1 MTSAAAL
8 QPIDL
13 ASHVPPPWR
22 LYVDRPALGHV
33 ESFLAGEVAA
43 GHRIQPL
50 KAQVFRA
57 LDLVAPDDVRIVLC
71 GQDPYPGPGV
81 PMGLAFSV
89 NPEVAVPG
97 SLRNLF
103 TELQDDLGIDPPPTG
118 DLTPWASRGM
128 LLLNASLT
136 VRMGA
141 PGSHGPAQ
149 WPGVT
154 FELLRRLAEQR
165 QGLVF
170 LALGRAAQGVVNRL
184 PLDGHRVVEAAH
196 PSPLSVRAFRGSR
209 IFSRTDAAL
218 VELGQAPFDWRLTS
232 R

>member
-1 MTSAAAL
+1 MSAAAEL

-22 LYVDRPALGHV
+22 PYVDRTALGHV
-33 ESFLAGEVAA
+33 ERFLADEVAS

-89 NPEVAVPG
+89 TPEVAVPG
-97 SLRNLF
+97 SLRNMF
-103 TELQDDLGIDPPPTG
+103 TELQDDLGIAPPPNG

-154 FELLRRLAEQR
+154 FELLRRLAERR

-170 LALGRAAQGVVNRL
+170 LALGRAAQGVVSRL

-218 VELGQAPFDWRLTS
+218 TDVGQAPFDWRLA
-232 R
+232 

>member
-1 MTSAAAL
+1 MNSAAAL

-22 LYVDRPALGHV
+22 PFVDRPALAHV
-33 ESFLAGEVAA
+33 ETFLGSEVAA
-43 GHRIQPL
+43 GQRIQPL

-71 GQDPYPGPGV
+71 GQDPYPGAGV

-89 NPEVAVPG
+89 NPEVAIPG
-97 SLRNLF
+97 SLRNMF
-103 TELQDDLGIDPPPTG
+103 TELHDDLGIAAPPTG
-118 DLTPWASRGM
+118 DLTPWAGRGM

-141 PGSHGPAQ
+141 PGSHNAAQ
-149 WPGVT
+149 WPAVT
-154 FELLRRLAEQR
+154 FELLRRLSEQR

-170 LALGRAAQGVVNRL
+170 LALGRAAQNVVNRL

-196 PSPLSVRAFRGSR
+196 PSPLSVTRFRGSK

-218 VELGQAPFDWRLTS
+218 VELGHQPFDWRLA
-232 R
+232 

>member
-1 MTSAAAL
+1 MTSAPAL

-13 ASHVPPPWR
+13 ASHVPAPWQP
-22 LYVDRPALGHV
+22 YVDRPALTHV
-33 ESFLAGEVAA
+33 ETFLGSEVAA
-43 GHRIQPL
+43 NQRIQPL

-71 GQDPYPGPGV
+71 GQDPYPGEGV

-89 NPEVAVPG
+89 NPAVTIPG
-97 SLRNLF
+97 SLRNMF
-103 TELQDDLGIDPPPTG
+103 TELQDDLGIAPPSTG

-141 PGSHGPAQ
+141 PGSHNAAQ
-149 WPGVT
+149 WPAVT

-170 LALGRAAQGVVNRL
+170 LALGRAAQGVVNKL

-196 PSPLSVRAFRGSR
+196 PSPLSVRAFRGSK
-209 IFSRTDAAL
+209 IFNRTDAAL
-218 VELGQAPFDWRLTS
+218 VELGHQPFDWRLA
-232 R
+232 

>member
-1 MTSAAAL
+1 MSSAAAAL

-22 LYVDRPALGHV
+22 PFVDRAALAHV
-33 ESFLAGEVAA
+33 ESFLGTEVSG

-71 GQDPYPGPGV
+71 GQDPYPGAGV

-89 NPEVAVPG
+89 SPDAPIPG

-103 TELQDDLGIDPPPTG
+103 TELQDDLGIAPPPTG
-118 DLTPWASRGM
+118 DLTPWATRGM

-154 FELLRRLAEQR
+154 FQLLRRLAEQR
-165 QGLVF
+165 RGLVF
-170 LALGRAAQGVVNRL
+170 LALGRAAQGVVGKL

-196 PSPLSVRAFRGSR
+196 PSPLSVARFRGSN

-218 VELGQAPFDWRLTS
+218 VELGQAPFDWRLT
-232 R
+232 